1 MPDGCDC
8 AHCRRE
14 REDRELASR
23 MLAEHPRPETEPRA
37 ITREDREDLEAGD
50 WIRWGTGDFG
60 SHTTPAQVIRRENQ
74 QITLANWDDYR
85 GNPYTCTINAPSF
98 SGFYPRAATA
108 PQPEPAS
115 SPATRHCAE
124 CGEEFPAG
132 QLSDMAGR
140 WEERRGIERWIC
152 DDCNGSYRTCE
163 HCGGG
168 YPQGEVTERYDGAE
182 EYLCNHCRELHYIQ
196 CDGCGDWVRDGD
208 VTSVNGSDRCES
220 CMEGM
225 EQCRGCGDWFDSDDD
240 DWTYGEDGY
249 CRACAEREREREQE
263 ERENE
268 VIGSHNDKVN
278 TRPAGKGPVWYGVE
292 LEVEAGDDRVESAE
306 DTISALDDYD
316 RGDDYEIKRDGSL
329 DNGFEIV
336 TRPADW
342 DWHKEFW
349 GNIATPRAAG
359 RIGIKSWKTTTCGMH
374 VHASRK
380 PLTELQI
387 AKIALF
393 LNRRANAE
401 LISAIAGRDIL
412 AYYYCQSKALRD
424 KPRMSER
431 EQTARYEPLN
441 LYNRET
447 IEFRIFKGTLKL
459 SSILKNIE
467 FCQALIAYCAPAS
480 RSLDDALDGDKW
492 LEWMRKERKTYPNLA
507 EWLTVKRFI
516 PELPPS
522 PLRKK
527 PAGCVAAATSDNS
540 IITNE
545 NEE

>member
-1 MPDGCDC
+1 MPNECDC

-14 REDRELASR
+14 RENMELASR
-23 MLAEHPRPETEPRA
+23 MLTEYPRPETEPRA

-85 GNPYTCTINAPSF
+85 GNPYICTINAPSF
-98 SGFYPRAATA
+98 SGFYPRASAAALA
-108 PQPEPAS
+108 PEPEPAS
-115 SPATRHCAE
+115 SPTTRHCAE
-124 CGEEFPAG
+124 CGGEFPAG

-140 WEERRGIERWIC
+140 WETRRGIERWVC
-152 DDCNGSYRTCE
+152 DDCNESYRTCE

-168 YPQGEVTERYDGAE
+168 YPQGEMTERYDGAE
-182 EYLCNHCRELHYIQ
+182 EYICDHCREAHYTT
-196 CDGCGDWVRDGD
+196 CDSCGDLVRDRD
-208 VTSVNGSDRCES
+208 VTSICGEEFCES
-220 CMEGM
+220 CMESF
-225 EQCRGCGDWFDSDDD
+225 ERCRGCGDYFRNDDEE
-240 DWTYGEDGY
+240 WTEGCEGY
-249 CRACAEREREREQE
+249 CRSCYERDRAENLIDEY
-263 ERENE
+263 
-268 VIGSHNDKVN
+268 NDRVD
-278 TRPAGKGPVWYGVE
+278 TTPIGKGPVFYGVE
-292 LEVEAGDDRVESAE
+292 LEVEASDDRAESAE
-306 DTISALDDYD
+306 ETISYLSDYD
-316 RGDDYEIKRDGSL
+316 REGDYLLKRDGSL
-329 DNGFEIV
+329 HNGFEIV

-359 RIGIKSWKTTTCGMH
+359 RIGIRSWRTQTCGMH

-393 LNRRANAE
+393 LNRRANAN

-412 AYYYCQSKALRD
+412 SATYCRSKGLQD

-431 EQTARYEPLN
+431 EQNERYEPLN

-467 FCQALIAYCAPAS
+467 FCASLIAYCAPAS
-480 RSLDDALDGDKW
+480 RSLDDALDGKKW
-492 LEWMRKERKTYPNLA
+492 LAWMQGERKAYPNLA
-507 EWLTVKRFI
+507 DWLETKHFI

-527 PAGCVAAATSDNS
+527 PAGFVASATGNAT
-540 IITNE
+540 ITNE
-545 NEE
+545 SEE